1 MSSIIA
7 SRSGSSAATSVA
19 RSSPSVAAVA
29 RASTPAVAAARKAT
43 ASAGKL
49 AAKKGARS
57 LVAAAAA
64 SSTSTPTPTTA
75 NQTIVF
81 VSAEVA
87 PFSKT
92 GGLGDVL
99 LGLPK
104 ELAARGHRVIT
115 IAPR

>member
-1 MSSIIA
+1 MQSISTKA
-7 SRSGSSAATSVA
+7 VATPI
-19 RSSPSVAAVA
+19 SSPA
-29 RASTPAVAAARKAT
+29 P
-43 ASAGKL
+43 
-49 AAKKGARS
+49 GA
-57 LVAAAAA
+57 
-64 SSTSTPTPTTA
+64 P
-75 NQTIVF
+75 QTLVF

-104 ELAARGHRVIT
+104 ELAARGHRVVT

>member
-1 MSSIIA
+1 MIA
-7 SRSGSSAATSVA
+7 SSRCASSAATSVV
-19 RSSPSVAAVA
+19 RSAPVSAAAVG
-29 RASTPAVAAARKAT
+29 RSASAPTAAAAARK
-43 ASAGKL
+43 L
-49 AAKKGARS
+49 AKANNNNNNKVGARS
-57 LVAAAAA
+57 LVAASA
-64 SSTSTPTPTTA
+64 SAISTPTPSA
-75 NQTIVF
+75 PQTIVF